1 VTGVLI
7 LSKDADGKVDARAAD
22 LPGASE
28 GAGELVKRT
37 IASGYSAVSPEF
49 HPVPGLTRWKRPPP
63 RPAGN
68 NDGCWL
74 TSDER

>member
-49 HPVPGLTRWKRPPP
+49 HPVRGPHSMEAAAAAPGR
-63 RPAGN
+63 
-68 NDGCWL
+68 
-74 TSDER
+74 EQ